1 MKKEH
6 SLSVVVTTYMRQ
18 EKVISAIRSVAR
30 ISIVREIVVVDDA
43 SPNLTSEWCDLV
55 CSLDAR
61 IKLVCLKKNG
71 GIPRARNS
79 GLSTITSSHV
89 MFLDDDDQLVSHG
102 VRRMWRSVKRFP
114 GSPCVGIVLVEKIG
128 KIRGFRLPASTRKG
142 EIWGLDSKR
151 FNGSRFSW
159 AVKQSSVLP
168 VDLIR
173 KLGGFDCQFRTR
185 QWTDLYFQISNEV
198 KVRRVFW
205 PVYRLNRDL
214 SSSRL
219 TAQLQQR
226 NSSMK
231 LLLAKHH
238 DLLHENP
245 KRVNTLVKNHKEMIE
260 RTKSG
265 DI

>member
-1 MKKEH
+1 MKTEH
-6 SLSVVVTTYMRQ
+6 SLSVVVTTHMRQ

-30 ISIVREIVVVDDA
+30 ISLVREIVVVDDA

-61 IKLVCLKKNG
+61 IKLVCLKKNV
-71 GIPRARNS
+71 GIPGARNS
-79 GLSTITSSHV
+79 GLNIITSSHV

-128 KIRGFRLPASTRKG
+128 KIRGFRLPASTHKG

-151 FNGSRFSW
+151 FNGSHFSW
-159 AVKQSSVLP
+159 AVKQSSILP

-185 QWTDLYFQISNEV
+185 QWTDLYFQISKEV

-226 NSSMK
+226 ILSME

-245 KRVNTLVKNHKEMIE
+245 KRTNTLVKNHKEMLE
-260 RTKSG
+260 RTKQG
-265 DI
+265 NI